1 MDQRLAIR
9 LVLSGA
15 TFLVFACAAFGA
27 LHFPLLDRLEQFA
40 YDARLRLTATLPP
53 DPRIVIVDIDEA
65 SIARVGRW
73 PWSRD
78 RVALLV
84 EQLTDR
90 YQVAAVGFDMVFA
103 EPDDHRDIDLLDAL
117 AAGPLRDDQRF
128 LQAYAELKPSLA
140 TDQRFAQALA
150 GRKVALGYVFQ
161 QQGAGGAGLARGGLP
176 QPLLAVGAD
185 PTKLEYIEAAGVTGN
200 LAELQ
205 AAARSGGFFD
215 NPRPD
220 EDQSFR
226 RMPLMQRYQGAVYL
240 SLSLATLRLALDDPP
255 IGFEFVP
262 DATRDNINLEGLT
275 LGERRV
281 PVDDELAFWIPFR
294 GGRGSFPYVPAVDV
308 LRGVADAE
316 LLRGAIV
323 LVGTTAPGLQDLRAT
338 PLEPDYP
345 GVELHANVIS
355 AILDGRHLARPAW
368 VRGLHAAILLA
379 SALVV
384 TLCALRLSIGAAVL
398 VIGAWFSF
406 GIAVNLLFWTRAGLV
421 VPMASPIA
429 FVIVLFFLHSLYG
442 FFIESRR
449 TRLLRSQF
457 GHYLAPELV
466 AEMAQQSESY
476 TFEGQTREMTVLFS
490 DARDFTST
498 SEGLAPLALSEYMNT
513 YLTAMTSAIQAQRGT
528 VDKYIGDAIMAF
540 WGAPV
545 VDPQHARHA
554 VLAGI
559 AMAATAER
567 LNAEFTARGWP
578 PIQIGI
584 GISTGEMRVGDM
596 GSSFRRQYTVMGDAV
611 NLGSRLEGLT
621 KEYGVVVLVGE
632 STVAA
637 VPEVAFLELD
647 RVRVKGRERAVAIS
661 TPLGLR
667 DGLDR
672 TVAKEAARYSAAL
685 AAYRAQRWDD
695 AEREFFGLQQQAAQA
710 VPVAGSPLGDRKVY
724 RLFLDRIAHFRSAA
738 PSADWD
744 GVMTFRTK

>member
-9 LVLSGA
+9 LALSGA
-15 TFLVFACAAFGA
+15 TFLVFVFAAFGA
-27 LHFPLLDRLEQFA
+27 LSFPLLDRLEQFA

-53 DPRIVIVDIDEA
+53 DLRVVIVDIDET
-65 SIARVGRW
+65 SIASVGRW

-103 EPDDHRDIDLLDAL
+103 EPDDRRDIELLDAL
-117 AAGPLRDDQRF
+117 AAGPLKDDERF
-128 LQAYAELKPSLA
+128 RQTYAELKPSLA
-140 TDQRFAQALA
+140 TDARFAQALT

-161 QQGAGGAGLARGGLP
+161 QGGTADVRVARGGLP
-176 QPLLAVGAD
+176 KPVIAVGAD
-185 PTKLEYIEAAGVTGN
+185 PTKLEYIEAAGYTGN

-205 AAARSGGFFD
+205 AAATSGGFFD

-220 EDQSFR
+220 DDQSFR
-226 RMPLMQRYQGAVYL
+226 RMPLLQRYQGAVYE
-240 SLSLATLRLALDDPP
+240 SLSLATLRLALDGPALS
-255 IGFEFVP
+255 FEFVP
-262 DATRDNINLEGLT
+262 DATPDNINLEGLT

-281 PVDDELAFWIPFR
+281 PVDDELAMWLPFR
-294 GGRGSFPYVPAVDV
+294 GGRGSFPYVPAADV
-308 LRGVADAE
+308 LRGTADAE
-316 LLRGAIV
+316 VLRGAIV

-355 AILDGRHLARPAW
+355 AILDERYLARPAW
-368 VRGLHAAILLA
+368 VSSLHAAILLA
-379 SALVV
+379 SAIVV
-384 TLCALRLSIGAAVL
+384 TLCALRLSIGASLL

-406 GIAVNLLFWTRAGLV
+406 GTAINLLFWMRGGLI

-429 FVIVLFFLHSLYG
+429 FVIVLFFLHSIYG
-442 FFIESRR
+442 YFVEERR
-449 TRLLRSQF
+449 FRKVSSQF
-457 GHYLAPELV
+457 GNYLAPELV

-498 SEGLAPLALSEYMNT
+498 SERLSPQALSEYMNS

-528 VDKYIGDAIMAF
+528 IDKYIGDAIMAF

-545 VDPQHARHA
+545 ADPQHARQA

-559 AMAATAER
+559 EMAATAER
-567 LNAEFTARGWP
+567 LNTEFAARGWP
-578 PIQIGI
+578 AIHIGI

-632 STVAA
+632 TTVTA
-637 VPEVAFLELD
+637 VPDIAFMELD
-647 RVRVKGRERAVAIS
+647 RVRVKGRATPVAIS

-667 DGLDR
+667 EGLDKGLR
-672 TVAKEAARYSAAL
+672 QEAGRHAAAL

-695 AEREFFGLQQQAAQA
+695 AESGFFGIFQSSAWSGGKA
-710 VPVAGSPLGDRKVY
+710 VS
-724 RLFLDRIAHFRSAA
+724 RLFLDRIAHFRSAPPA
-738 PSADWD
+738 ADWD
-744 GVMTFRTK
+744 GVFTFLTK

>member
-1 MDQRLAIR
+1 VDQRLAIR
-9 LVLSGA
+9 LALSGI
-15 TFLVFACAAFGA
+15 TFLVFAFAAFGA
-27 LHFPLLDRLEQFA
+27 LHFPLLDRVEQFA

-53 DPRIVIVDIDEA
+53 DPRVVIVDIDEP
-65 SIARVGRW
+65 SIAQVGRW
-73 PWSRD
+73 PWARD
-78 RVALLV
+78 RVALLL

-90 YQVAAVGFDMVFA
+90 YQVAAVGFDIVFA
-103 EPDDHRDIDLLDAL
+103 EPDDRRDIELMDAL
-117 AAGPLRDDQRF
+117 AAGPLKDDDRF
-128 LQAYAELKPSLA
+128 LRAYAELKPSLA

-161 QQGAGGAGLARGGLP
+161 RQGADGAGLARGGLP
-176 QPLLAVGAD
+176 APVIAAGAD
-185 PTKLEYIEAAGVTGN
+185 TTKLEYIEAAGYTGN

-215 NPRPD
+215 NPLPD

-226 RMPLMQRYQGAVYL
+226 RIPLVQRYQGAVYE
-240 SLSLATLRLALDDPP
+240 SLSLATLRVALGAPP
-255 IGFEFVP
+255 LSFAFVP
-262 DATRDNINLEGLT
+262 ESTPDNINLEGLT
-275 LGERRV
+275 IGDHLV
-281 PVDDELAFWIPFR
+281 PVDDDLAIWIPFR
-294 GGRGSFPYVPAVDV
+294 GGRGSFPYVPVGDV
-308 LRGVADAE
+308 LRGTADAE
-316 LLRGAIV
+316 VLRGAIV
-323 LVGTTAPGLQDLRAT
+323 LVGTTAPGLQDLRPT

-355 AILDGRHLARPAW
+355 AILDGRYLARPAW
-368 VRGLHAAILLA
+368 VRSLHVAILLA
-379 SALVV
+379 SAIVV
-384 TLCALRLSIGAAVL
+384 TLCALRLSIGASLL

-406 GIAVNLLFWTRAGLV
+406 GTAVNLLFWTEGGLV

-429 FVIVLFFLHSLYG
+429 FVIVLFFLHSIYG
-442 FFIESRR
+442 FLIESRR
-449 TRLLRSQF
+449 TRLLSSQF

-476 TFEGQTREMTVLFS
+476 TFEGQTREMTVLFL

-498 SEGLAPLALSEYMNT
+498 SEGLSPLALSEYMNT
-513 YLTAMTSAIQAQRGT
+513 YLTAMTGAIQAQRGT

-545 VDPQHARHA
+545 VDAQHARHA
-554 VLAGI
+554 VLAGME
-559 AMAATAER
+559 MARIAER
-567 LNAEFTARGWP
+567 LNAEFAVRGWP
-578 PIQIGI
+578 PIHIGI

-621 KEYGVVVLVGE
+621 KEYGVVVLVSE
-632 STVAA
+632 ATVAA

-647 RVRVKGRERAVAIS
+647 RVRVKGRAQAVAIS

-667 DGLDR
+667 EGLDKGLR
-672 TVAKEAARYSAAL
+672 QEASRFANAL

-695 AEREFFGLQQQAAQA
+695 AEREFFGLSQAANSGA
-710 VPVAGSPLGDRKVY
+710 KAAS
-724 RLFLDRIAHFRSAA
+724 RLLLDRIAHFKSHP

-744 GVMTFRTK
+744 GVFTFRTK